1 MLYEKLYEVLSW
13 DSPVLRTWNAI
24 SFETAGVEPFADGSR
39 GHLTD
44 LCDLSC
50 GEHLHMQD
58 LRFPYV
64 FLGLFELLKLKKSK
78 LPLLVKVNFP

>member
-1 MLYEKLYEVLSW
+1 MLLEEPDQILAW
-13 DSPVLRTWNAI
+13 DPAVLRTRNAI
-24 SFETAGVEPFADGSR
+24 SFESAGVEPFAHGSR

-44 LCDLSC
+44 LSDLSC

-64 FLGLFELLKLKKSK
+64 FLRLFELQ
-78 LPLLVKVNFP
+78 

>member
-1 MLYEKLYEVLSW
+1 MLLEELDEVFSR
-13 DSPVLRTWNAI
+13 DSPVLRTGNAI
-24 SFETAGVEPFADGSR
+24 SLESAGVEPFAHGPR

-64 FLGLFELLKLKKSK
+64 ILELAGLRNTETR
-78 LPLLVKVNFP
+78 PAMYAPAC